1 MSRINDGDGLYDYQE
16 RTAYIDGKEV
26 VVTPKDTHSLTP
38 NRPKGMWDKHVEMY
52 NPTDIEETTHYEVVP
67 FELPMKNYFIFDEE
81 GHTVWIILDKKEESV
96 FEKFKDYVVNS
107 ADIDGM

>member
-26 VVTPKDTHSLTP
+26 TPKDTHSLTP

-52 NPTDIEETTHYEVVP
+52 ETTDIPTAKK
-67 FELPMKNYFIFDEE
+67 F
-81 GHTVWIILDKKEESV
+81 WI
-96 FEKFKDYVVNS
+96 
-107 ADIDGM
+107 